1 MNENKKKILTIIGIV
16 VLVILVATASVFA
29 LKSISNKSTNTST
42 DTAVTDEQADAVK
55 SRAIE
60 ALKTDKTKAKELFE
74 EAKEQYEELGDK
86 DNVVDTEAQLWLLEH
101 ADKTE

>member
-1 MNENKKKILTIIGIV
+1 MNENKKKILTIISIV
-16 VLVILVATASVFA
+16 VLVILVATTSVFA
-29 LKSISNKSTNTST
+29 LKSISNKSANTST

-74 EAKEQYEELGDK
+74 EAKTQYEELGDTDK
-86 DNVVDTEAQLWLLEH
+86 TVDMEAQLWMIDHPVE
-101 ADKTE
+101 AE